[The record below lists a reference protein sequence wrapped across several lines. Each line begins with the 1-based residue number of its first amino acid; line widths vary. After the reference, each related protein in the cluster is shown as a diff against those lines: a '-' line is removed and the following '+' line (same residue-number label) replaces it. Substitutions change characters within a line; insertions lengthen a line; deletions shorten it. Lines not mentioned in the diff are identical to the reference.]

1 MKNLQEGN
9 FDGAWLCFYNFEVIE
24 AEHIGF
30 EHLFIDQYKSPYA
43 NFSALELMTTET
55 ILKSKKEAIEKFIA
69 VTNEMIRYLGKNTEF
84 GKTAYY
90 DYTKNEKDELMD
102 KIIEDTITRFDYVKS
117 DSNRWKNLCEF
128 LKELEVIDLSDD
140 DYDKIWK
147 L

>member
-1 MKNLQEGN
+1 
-9 FDGAWLCFYNFEVIE
+9 
-24 AEHIGF
+24 
-30 EHLFIDQYKSPYA
+30 
-43 NFSALELMTTET
+43 MTTET